1 MIDLFWPGDA
11 RAGDLMTNRTLV
23 AELVRVELAWYAV
36 LAEAE
41 IAPHVELAPQ
51 SVLATVSEQ
60 ELAELSKSAESGGNP
75 VLPLLALLRS
85 RLDRVTPAASR
96 WLHLGL
102 TSQDALD
109 TALIL
114 QLRDTLSAALAE
126 VGSQARVLR
135 DLADRHRRTLS
146 AARTLTQHAVPTT
159 FGLTAAGWL
168 QAILDAADDLVRA
181 RSLLRVQVGGAA
193 GTLAAVA
200 ELAGSASGA
209 VALGEDLA
217 RRLGLQSSVPWHT
230 NRRTLTRTADAFVA
244 VTDAWGRI
252 ANDVLIR
259 VRPEIGEL
267 SEGNAPGRGGSSTM
281 PQKRNPVLSV
291 LIRRAALAGPGL
303 SAALHAAAAAA
314 VDERPDGGWHAEWAP
329 LRTLARQTVVAG
341 RETTELVSNLVVH
354 ADRMRQTA
362 EHAAKDLLAEQR
374 SIRDLRTA
382 EPAPLELTQYLG
394 ATDLLIDAAVERADR
409 FVKELG

>member
-11 RAGDLMTNRTLV
+11 RAGDLMTNRALV
-23 AELVRVELAWYAV
+23 TTLVRVELAWYAV
-36 LAEAE
+36 LVEAE
-41 IAPHVELAPQ
+41 IAPRLQLPSE
-51 SVLATVSEQ
+51 SVLSAVSDQ
-60 ELAELSKSAESGGNP
+60 ELAELDESAEAGGNP
-75 VLPLLALLRS
+75 VIPLLVLLRS
-85 RLDRVTPAASR
+85 RLDRATPGASQ
-96 WLHLGL
+96 WLHKGL

-109 TALIL
+109 TALVL
-114 QLRDTLSAALAE
+114 QLRDTLSTVLAE
-126 VGSQARVLR
+126 VGSQAQALR
-135 DLADRHRRTLS
+135 DLADRYRRTL
-146 AARTLTQHAVPTT
+146 ATARTLTQHAVPTT

-168 QAILDAADDLVRA
+168 QAVIDAADDLVRV
-181 RSLLRVQVGGAA
+181 RGSLPVQVGGAA

-200 ELAGSASGA
+200 ELSGSTARA

-230 NRRTLTRTADAFVA
+230 SRRPITRTADALVA
-244 VTDAWGRI
+244 ATDVWGRI

-267 SEGNAPGRGGSSTM
+267 SEGSVPGRGGSSTM

-291 LIRRAALAGPGL
+291 LIRRAALVAPGL
-303 SAALHAAAAAA
+303 GAALHAAAAAA

-341 RETTELVSNLVVH
+341 RETTELVSTLVVNP
-354 ADRMRQTA
+354 DRMRQTA
-362 EHAAKDLLAEQR
+362 EQAVENLLDEQR
-374 SIRDLRTA
+374 SIRELRSSA
-382 EPAPLELTQYLG
+382 MAPLELTGYLG
-394 ATDLLIDAAVERADR
+394 ATDLLIDAALERADR

>member
-1 MIDLFWPGDA
+1 
-11 RAGDLMTNRTLV
+11 MTNRALV
-23 AELVRVELAWYAV
+23 AALVRVELAWYSV

-41 IAPHVELAPQ
+41 IAPHIELPPE
-51 SVLATVSEQ
+51 SVLATVSDQ
-60 ELAELSKSAESGGNP
+60 ELAELADSAESGGNP
-75 VLPLLALLRS
+75 VIPLLALLKS
-85 RLDRVTPAASR
+85 RLDRVTPSASR

-114 QLRDTLSAALAE
+114 QLRDTLLAVLAE
-126 VGSQARVLR
+126 VSSQAQALR
-135 DLADRHRRTLS
+135 DLSDRHRRTFS

-168 QAILDAADDLVRA
+168 QAVLDAADDLVRVNGW
-181 RSLLRVQVGGAA
+181 LPVQVGGAA
-193 GTLAAVA
+193 GTLAAIA
-200 ELAGSASGA
+200 ELSGSPARA

-230 NRRTLTRTADAFVA
+230 SRRTLTRTADALVA
-244 VTDAWGRI
+244 ATDAWGRI

-267 SEGNAPGRGGSSTM
+267 SEADVPGRGGSSTM

-291 LIRRAALAGPGL
+291 LIRRAGLAAPGL
-303 SAALHAAAAAA
+303 GAALHAAAAAT

-341 RETTELVSNLVVH
+341 RETTELVSTLVVH
-354 ADRMRQTA
+354 ADRMWQTA
-362 EHAAKDLLAEQR
+362 QQAAEDLLAEQR
-374 SIRDLRTA
+374 SILNLR
-382 EPAPLELTQYLG
+382 PGAPPSPELTQYLG
-394 ATDLLIDAAVERADR
+394 ANDLLIDAALERADR